1 MQAGT
6 QTSGLAEG
14 KTHRHE
20 GTQER
25 SGRQTDG
32 QTGRDKTAR
41 ITDPDFVEKNG
52 D

>member
-6 QTSGLAEG
+6 QTSGQAEG